1 MNPRRIATQTIKELR
16 QFRRDRLSVGLAFV
30 LPALMLLIFGFG
42 IRLESHD
49 IPIAV
54 GDEDNTT
61 ASRAISERLF
71 STNVFRAVPLV
82 RRAGE
87 DAQTATLDRGSADA
101 TIVIPSGYE
110 RAMLA
115 GHPLPLQVTIDGSD
129 VVNARVIRNELLG
142 TVSAY
147 NAMGAV
153 VIRPIVRIWFNPGRR
168 EALFII
174 PGIYAIVIGIFPAL
188 LAAIAAVRDRE
199 EGTILQ
205 VYASSVGASEYL
217 LGKTF
222 AYTLVGLAE
231 ASAVMLLGA
240 LIWGVL
246 PVGDASPLLVCTP
259 LYCFTVVALGIA
271 VGSRTTTQSAA
282 VQAIATVS
290 NLPSV
295 LLTGFLYP
303 ISNIPWPL
311 NLLSY
316 VIPARYFIDVSRDAF
331 VRGSG
336 WDGVVAAPL
345 ALALLAIVFLAV
357 ARRSLGAMRLSG

>member
-1 MNPRRIATQTIKELR
+1 MNPRRVATQCLKELR

-30 LPALMLLIFGFG
+30 LPALMVLIFGFG

-54 GDEDNTT
+54 GDEDATT
-61 ASRAISERLF
+61 ASRKIAEHLF
-71 STNVFRAVPLV
+71 TTNLFRAVPLE
-82 RRAGE
+82 RRPGA
-87 DAQTATLDRGSADA
+87 DPQTATLDRGLARA
-101 TIVIPSGYE
+101 TIVIPAGYE
-110 RAMLA
+110 RALLA
-115 GHPLPLQVTIDGSD
+115 GHPLALQVTIDGSD
-129 VVNARVIRNELLG
+129 VVNARVIRNGLLA
-142 TVSAY
+142 TIAAY
-147 NAMGAV
+147 SGGQAN
-153 VIRPIVRIWFNPGRR
+153 VIRPVTRVWFNPGRR

-174 PGIYAIVIGIFPAL
+174 PGVYAIVIGIFPAL

-199 EGTILQ
+199 EGTMLQ
-205 VYASSVGASEYL
+205 VYASSVGAEEYL

-222 AYTLVGLAE
+222 AYALVGVAE
-231 ASAVMLLGA
+231 ASAIMLLGA
-240 LIWGVL
+240 LIWNVI
-246 PVGDASPLLVCTP
+246 PTGDPTPLLVCTP

-282 VQAIATVS
+282 VQAVATVS

-311 NLLSY
+311 SLLSY

-336 WDGVVAAPL
+336 WDGVAAAPF
-345 ALALLAIVFLAV
+345 ALALLALVFLAV
-357 ARRSLGAMRLSG
+357 ARRSLGAMRLAA

>member
-1 MNPRRIATQTIKELR
+1 MILRRIGTQCLKELR

-54 GDEDNTT
+54 GDEDVTT
-61 ASRAISERLF
+61 TSRTIVERLF
-71 STNVFRAVPLV
+71 ATNVFRAVPFE
-82 RRAGE
+82 RKPGE
-87 DAQTATLDRGSADA
+87 SPDSALDRGIARA
-101 TIVIPSGYE
+101 TIVIPPGYE

-115 GHPLPLQVTIDGSD
+115 GHPIPLEITIDGSD
-129 VVNARVIRNELLG
+129 VVNARVIRNELLA
-142 TVSAY
+142 TTSAY
-147 NAMGAV
+147 AAARAD
-153 VIRPIVRIWFNPGRR
+153 VIRPRVRIWFNPGRR
-168 EALFII
+168 EALYII

-205 VYASSVGASEYL
+205 VYASSVGATEYL

-222 AYTLVGLAE
+222 AYALVGLAE
-231 ASAVMLLGA
+231 ATAIMLLGA
-240 LIWGVL
+240 LIWGLL
-246 PVGDASPLLVCTP
+246 PVGDVTPLLICTP
-259 LYCFTVVALGIA
+259 LYCITVVALGMA

-290 NLPSV
+290 NLPAV

-336 WDGVVAAPL
+336 WEGVVAAPF
-345 ALALLAIVFLAV
+345 ALAAIALVCLAV
-357 ARRSLGAMRLSG
+357 ARRSLGAMRLAA

>member
-1 MNPRRIATQTIKELR
+1 MILRRIATQCLKELR

-54 GDEDNTT
+54 SDEDVTT
-61 ASRAISERLF
+61 ASRMVSERLF
-71 STNVFRAVPLV
+71 ATNVFRAVPFG
-82 RRAGE
+82 RTAGE
-87 DAQTATLDRGSADA
+87 RGQTAALDRGIARA
-101 TIVIPSGYE
+101 TIVIPAGYE

-115 GHPLPLQVTIDGSD
+115 GHPLGLQVTIDGSD
-129 VVNARVIRNELLG
+129 VVNARVIRNELLATISSYAAG
-142 TVSAY
+142 RTDS
-147 NAMGAV
+147 
-153 VIRPIVRIWFNPGRR
+153 IRPVTRIWFNPGRR
-168 EALFII
+168 EALYII
-174 PGIYAIVIGIFPAL
+174 PGVYAIVIGIFPAL

-205 VYASSVGASEYL
+205 VYASSVGAGEYL

-222 AYTLVGLAE
+222 AYALVGLAE
-231 ASAVMLLGA
+231 ASAIMLLGA
-240 LIWGVL
+240 LIWGVI
-246 PVGDASPLLVCTP
+246 PVGDVSPLLVCTP

-290 NLPSV
+290 NLPAV

-316 VIPARYFIDVSRDAF
+316 VIPARYFIEVSRDSF

-357 ARRSLGAMRLSG
+357 ARRSLGAMRLAA